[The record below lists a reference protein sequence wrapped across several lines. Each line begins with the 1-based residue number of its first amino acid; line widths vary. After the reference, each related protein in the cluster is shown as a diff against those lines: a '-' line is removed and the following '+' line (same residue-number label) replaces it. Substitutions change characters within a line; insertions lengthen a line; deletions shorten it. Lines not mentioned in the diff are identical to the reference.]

1 MASLIKNQI
10 LKHLSKFAKNL
21 SHDQIHLSTL
31 KGEGEL
37 TNLELNDEVL
47 TELLELPSWLRL
59 SSATCNRVT
68 VRIQWTKL
76 KSVPINLYL
85 DEVKVE
91 VETCEDLRPT
101 PNSANKYDTTV
112 HFNTK
117 LYIMKA
123 F

>member
-37 TNLELNDEVL
+37 TNRELNDEVL
-47 TELLELPSWLRL
+47 TERLELPSWLRL
-59 SSATCNRVT
+59 TCATCNRVT

-76 KSVPINLYL
+76 KSVPIYLFL
-85 DEVKVE
+85 DEVRVE

-101 PNSANKYDTTV
+101 ANTTT
-112 HFNTK
+112 NK
-117 LYIMKA
+117 
-123 F
+123 

>member
-1 MASLIKNQI
+1 MTKTNSPIKHW
-10 LKHLSKFAKNL
+10 L
-21 SHDQIHLSTL
+21 QIHLSTL

-76 KSVPINLYL
+76 KSVPIYLVL
-85 DEVKVE
+85 DEVRVE

-101 PNSANKYDTTV
+101 TNATNRYFWRRKF
-112 HFNTK
+112 H
-117 LYIMKA
+117 LLWREL
-123 F
+123 